1 MKNKI
6 NLIFILLTTICFS
19 QNKSDLNPYL
29 DFLQSQNTSAK
40 DYILTLFKTHDI
52 VILCERNHN
61 ESTQYDL
68 IYEVVNSNYFQENVG
83 NIFTEIG
90 SLSNRK
96 NTMEFTKTKF
106 TNNNIK
112 QLELT
117 EIYRNGFFPPL
128 WNNTNFYDFIS
139 KINSLNSKLKSKKQ
153 INLFTSGTLNPT
165 IEERTNASAMKN
177 YVFRNYVKRDSL
189 MASYIIKSYDS
200 IVQNSYRKKAL
211 VIMNYRHAFSK
222 NLLPN
227 DSNVA
232 TFLFEKYKTKVAN
245 VYINSLAT
253 INVTEDP
260 NKAKIF
266 QGLQQIPIQEGKW
279 DASFKILNKEN
290 NGFNFKNSPFG
301 KDSFDIWSTTKTNY
315 KYEDIFTGFVY
326 YLPLE
331 KHQMTKGIKNF
342 LMNVDIQEIV
352 NEWNLFNDVLGKKE
366 HKEFSPELEKHLIE
380 ETSTL
385 SESKYPKLK
394 DYESIINQ
402 WLK

>member
-1 MKNKI
+1 
-6 NLIFILLTTICFS
+6 
-19 QNKSDLNPYL
+19 
-29 DFLQSQNTSAK
+29 
-40 DYILTLFKTHDI
+40 
-52 VILCERNHN
+52 
-61 ESTQYDL
+61 
-68 IYEVVNSNYFQENVG
+68 
-83 NIFTEIG
+83 
-90 SLSNRK
+90 
-96 NTMEFTKTKF
+96 
-106 TNNNIK
+106 
-112 QLELT
+112 
-117 EIYRNGFFPPL
+117 
-128 WNNTNFYDFIS
+128 
-139 KINSLNSKLKSKKQ
+139 
-153 INLFTSGTLNPT
+153 
-165 IEERTNASAMKN
+165 
-177 YVFRNYVKRDSL
+177 
-189 MASYIIKSYDS
+189 
-200 IVQNSYRKKAL
+200 
-211 VIMNYRHAFSK
+211 MNYRHAFSK